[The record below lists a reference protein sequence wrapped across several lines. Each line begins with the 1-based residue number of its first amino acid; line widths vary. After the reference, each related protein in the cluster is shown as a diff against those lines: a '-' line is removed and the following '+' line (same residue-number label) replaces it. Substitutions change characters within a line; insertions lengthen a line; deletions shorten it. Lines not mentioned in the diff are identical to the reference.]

1 MPTLQVS
8 GHQQNIGDIGP
19 VGSGVALGTI
29 GQALR
34 LEQLA
39 VWLDDKGELDI
50 NTFLRVHQQNKGWLD
65 PTYNGDPSGT
75 KGDGLRI
82 EAVQIQLTGKNAELF
97 DIHYQ
102 VHVEDEGWMNW
113 VKNGA
118 IAGTE
123 NGSKRIEGIRVVLTE
138 KGVNLSVDTEKSYI
152 VYESKKDVEPVIVS
166 AGLPKK
172 SGTLFFAI
180 GHGKQ
185 TDGTWDCGCVDGDYN
200 EADLMFAIGN
210 YAVPKLR
217 ELGITVITDWDTGN
231 DRNITY
237 CVRDANAAGVD
248 AYVSIH
254 CDYNLAPSGTLPL
267 AYTGSTE
274 GVRLA
279 NCINNAVLPAMGM
292 ITRGVIQR
300 TEDYE
305 LYGPDAPS
313 CIFETGSIRADIKK
327 LLDAKQFGEAIA
339 RGIYDWF

>member
-1 MPTLQVS
+1 MVTLKYA

-19 VGSGVALGTI
+19 VESGMILGTI
-29 GQALR
+29 GKSLR
-34 LEQLA
+34 IEQLA
-39 VWLDDKGELDI
+39 IWLENKGDEDI
-50 NTFLRVHQQNKGWLD
+50 NTFLRVHQQNRGWLE

-75 KGDGLRI
+75 AGEGLRI
-82 EAVQIQLTGKNAELF
+82 EAVQIQLTGKAAEKY
-97 DIHYQ
+97 DVHYQ
-102 VHVEDEGWMNW
+102 VHAQEVGWMNW
-113 VKNGA
+113 CKNGE

-123 NGSKRIEGIRVVLTE
+123 NGSKRLEAIKVILTE
-138 KGVNLSVDTEKSYI
+138 KGIDMNVDNVNKYIKFETKTAEEKTADSEI
-152 VYESKKDVEPVIVS
+152 
-166 AGLPKK
+166 LPKK
-172 SGTLFFAI
+172 SGKLFFAI

-185 TDGTWDCGCVDGDYN
+185 TDGTWDCGCVDGNYN

-217 ELGITVITDWDTGN
+217 EMGITVVTDWDTGN

-267 AYTGSTE
+267 AYTGSAE

-279 NCINNAVLPAMGM
+279 NCINSAVLPAMGM

-305 LYGPDAPS
+305 LNGPDAPS
-313 CIFETGSIRADIKK
+313 CIFETGSIRQDIRK